1 MSYQIGDKIETKYGI
16 GTIVNILEMRCN
28 ITCYETILEGT
39 NKKKPI
45 FWPEI
50 IKKLQGDMTWEI

>member
-1 MSYQIGDKIETKYGI
+1 MSYQIGDKVETKYGI

-28 ITCYETILEGT
+28 ITCYEIILEET

-45 FWPEI
+45 FWSEI
-50 IKKLQGDMTWEI
+50 IKKL

>member
-1 MSYQIGDKIETKYGI
+1 MVYKIGDKVETKYGI

-28 ITCYETILEGT
+28 ITCYETVLEET
-39 NKKKPI
+39 NKKKSI

-50 IKKLQGDMTWEI
+50 IRKL

>member
-1 MSYQIGDKIETKYGI
+1 MSYQIGDKVETKYGI

-28 ITCYETILEGT
+28 IICYETILEGT

-45 FWPEI
+45 FWSEI
-50 IKKLQGDMTWEI
+50 IKKL

>member
-1 MSYQIGDKIETKYGI
+1 MSYQIGDKIETKYGV

-39 NKKKPI
+39 NKKKSI

-50 IKKLQGDMTWEI
+50 IKKL